1 MGSRNIAPPIR
12 QLGARLSYPH
22 SSAALPPGQNTST
35 HCIEGWAEFRA
46 GLDILKKRKICCPF
60 YKSEAFLHSSQL
72 VLVWSFGLFSGHG
85 LPDLLPHTFSV
96 PCCLLPGLS
105 VEQIYVIPPYGI
117 LPSTS
122 RLSHRPSS
130 SETSIAFW
138 WVTRIVRLYHACSV
152 VYIQAT
158 E

>member
-1 MGSRNIAPPIR
+1 
-12 QLGARLSYPH
+12 
-22 SSAALPPGQNTST
+22 
-35 HCIEGWAEFRA
+35 
-46 GLDILKKRKICCPF
+46 
-60 YKSEAFLHSSQL
+60 
-72 VLVWSFGLFSGHG
+72 
-85 LPDLLPHTFSV
+85 
-96 PCCLLPGLS
+96 

-122 RLSHRPSS
+122 RLSQRPSS

-138 WVTRIVRLYHACSV
+138 WVTRIVRLYRACSV